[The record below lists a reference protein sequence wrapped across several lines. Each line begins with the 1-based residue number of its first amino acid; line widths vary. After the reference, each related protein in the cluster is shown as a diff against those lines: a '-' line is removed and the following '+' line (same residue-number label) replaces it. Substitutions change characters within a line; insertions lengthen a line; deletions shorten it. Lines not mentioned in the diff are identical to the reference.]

1 MNTKSV
7 EILLR
12 LYFEGKTSLEEEQRL
27 KTYFEQEDL
36 PEELKALKPFFGLA
50 DSKQEVLDNAFD
62 KKVLAQLE
70 DTPKFSKRITAHFLL
85 WPMAAAS
92 LALLIFVSGLFSL
105 NNNSRFKD
113 TYNDPAQAYAQAAH
127 ALQFVGIRLSG
138 AIEPA
143 QKAGGQLE
151 RGLDQVNR
159 LQKLYTGLEQT
170 QKLSLIDQTLN
181 YIPIQ

>member
-1 MNTKSV
+1 MNTKSI
-7 EILLR
+7 ETLLR
-12 LYFEGKTSLEEEQRL
+12 QYFDGKTSLNEEQLL

-36 PEELKALKPFFGLA
+36 PEELKALKPLFSLA
-50 DSKQEVLDNAFD
+50 KSKQEVLDTAFD
-62 KKVLAQLE
+62 EKILAQLE
-70 DTPKFSKRITAHFLL
+70 YTPKFSKRITTYFLF
-85 WPMAAAS
+85 WPIAAAS

-143 QKAGGQLE
+143 RKAGGQLE
-151 RGLDQVNR
+151 RGMDQVNK